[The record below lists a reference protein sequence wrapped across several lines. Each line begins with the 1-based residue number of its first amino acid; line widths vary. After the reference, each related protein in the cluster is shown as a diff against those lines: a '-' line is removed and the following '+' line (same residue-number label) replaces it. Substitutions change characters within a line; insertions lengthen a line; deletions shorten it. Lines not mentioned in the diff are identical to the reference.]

1 MLQQLNL
8 DKTATYR
15 IRVKG
20 HLEGHWSDY
29 LGGLSISPS
38 DDEEC
43 AVTTLSGEVLDQAAL
58 IGIINSL
65 YSMGFPLL
73 SVEYQSLL

>member
-8 DKTATYR
+8 DKSATYR
-15 IRVKG
+15 IRIKG
-20 HLEGHWSDY
+20 HIGGHWSDY

-38 DDEEC
+38 DDEEY

-73 SVEYQSLL
+73 SVEYQSLT

>member
-8 DKTATYR
+8 DKSATYR

-20 HLEGHWSDY
+20 YLGGHWSDY

-43 AVTTLSGEVLDQAAL
+43 AVTALFGEVMDQAAL
-58 IGIINSL
+58 IGIINTL

-73 SVEYQSLL
+73 SVEYQSLP